1 MAKEKTYTDEQLKK
15 ALIKA
20 NGQPTKAAEILG
32 VTYVSVYSR
41 IRKNPELLEVQK
53 AHRAR
58 VFNEVSNTM
67 TLIAMAGIIK
77 EPITDEEGTVIQ
89 GKFREVPVDS
99 RTRMTAMQTIL
110 STFRVEDGV
119 IDKLDITTAGSPLS
133 QGITIEVIDKR
144 EQVRTDDNTDN

>member
-77 EPITDEEGTVIQ
+77 EPITDEDGTVIQ
-89 GKFREVPVDS
+89 GKFREVPVDY
-99 RTRMTAMQTIL
+99 RTRMTAMQTVL
-110 STFRVEDGV
+110 STF
-119 IDKLDITTAGSPLS
+119 K
-133 QGITIEVIDKR
+133 
-144 EQVRTDDNTDN
+144 TDDGIKEEVSVQGSIDIAQWLKNNNKNND

>member
-1 MAKEKTYTDEQLKK
+1 
-15 ALIKA
+15 
-20 NGQPTKAAEILG
+20 
-32 VTYVSVYSR
+32 
-41 IRKNPELLEVQK
+41 
-53 AHRAR
+53 
-58 VFNEVSNTM
+58 M

-89 GKFREVPVDS
+89 GKFREVPVDY